1 MTLAPTRTSSRTAA
15 RTASPLAAGSRAWID
30 GFLGVLIFSASLPAT
45 RLALTGFDPI
55 FLTAARAAIAG
66 CVAGAALL
74 LLRQRLPG
82 RADLVP
88 LAVVAGGVVVGFPL
102 LTALALRHVGAAHAV
117 VFVGILPLATAL
129 FGALRSGER
138 PPRAFWALSALGAAV
153 IAAFAAPGFG
163 SLSGPGD
170 GLMLAAILACGL
182 GYAEG
187 GVLARRLGGWQV
199 IAWANVLALP
209 LSLPLALASL
219 PAAPLASPPAAL
231 AGLAYVSLFSMLIG
245 FVFWYRALA
254 RGGIAAVSQ
263 LQLLQPFLGL
273 LVSALVLG
281 EVIEGRMLVA
291 ALAVAA
297 CVAGA
302 RRLAAP
308 RRSPPAPQD
317 LASTSTSRSS
327 PLSTLNS
334 RV

>member
-1 MTLAPTRTSSRTAA
+1 MTNALSAKAGALP
-15 RTASPLAAGSRAWID
+15 AGSRSLVD

-45 RLALTGFDPI
+45 RLALVGFDPL
-55 FLTAARAAIAG
+55 FLTAARAAVAG

-74 LLRQRLPG
+74 LLNQRLPG

-88 LAVVAGGVVVGFPL
+88 LAVVAAGVVVGFPL
-102 LTALALRHVGAAHAV
+102 LTALALREVSAAHAV
-117 VFVGILPLATAL
+117 VFVGALPLATAL

-138 PPRAFWALSALGAAV
+138 PPRAFWAPSALGGAV
-153 IAAFAAPGFG
+153 IAAFAAPGLG
-163 SLSGPGD
+163 SLSGSGD

-187 GVLARRLGGWQV
+187 GLLARRLGGWQV

-209 LSLPLALASL
+209 LSLPLALAWM
-219 PAAPLASPPAAL
+219 PEAPLARPASAL

-273 LVSALVLG
+273 GLAALVLG
-281 EVIEGRMLVA
+281 EAIEGRMLVA
-291 ALAVAA
+291 AAAVVA
-297 CVAGA
+297 CVAAA
-302 RRLAAP
+302 RRFAAP
-308 RRSPPAPQD
+308 GGSARSRLRRPWPEPRRPGP
-317 LASTSTSRSS
+317 SRSR
-327 PLSTLNS
+327 P
-334 RV
+334 